1 LFPVCKAADSL
12 KFLLLRLEDAVVVSE
27 KSCAGDCNH
36 AELL

>member
-12 KFLLLRLEDAVVVSE
+12 KLLLLRLEEAAVVSE
-27 KSCAGDCNH
+27 KRCAGDCNH